1 MTRASPASSSVIIR
15 PMNVVDRE
23 AVARLIH
30 ELNLAEA
37 AISDD
42 RRREPEAGLD
52 CLVANEARV
61 AREGGAHFVAESGG
75 RVVGYLCCVF
85 EEGPAYLLPEK
96 RAGATIA
103 ELVVTEA
110 CRRQGIGAALA
121 TTAAELATSS
131 GRATLTIGALAGNA
145 GAIRLYERLGFRPSM
160 LVLSRDL

>member
-1 MTRASPASSSVIIR
+1 MTPASPASSSGIIR
-15 PMNVVDRE
+15 RMDLADRE

-37 AISDD
+37 AVSDD

-61 AREGGAHFVAESGG
+61 AREGGAHFVAEAGG

-96 RAGATIA
+96 RSGATIA

-110 CRRQGIGAALA
+110 CRGQGIGAALA
-121 TTAAELATSS
+121 TAAAEWAASS
-131 GRATLTIGALAGNA
+131 GRTTLTIGALAGNA
-145 GAIRLYERLGFRPSM
+145 GAIRLYKRLGFRPSM